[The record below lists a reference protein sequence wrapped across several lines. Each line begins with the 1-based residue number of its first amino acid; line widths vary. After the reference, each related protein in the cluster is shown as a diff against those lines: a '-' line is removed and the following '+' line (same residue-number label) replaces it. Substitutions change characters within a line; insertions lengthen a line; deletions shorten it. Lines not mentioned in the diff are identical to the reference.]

1 MLNKQELSSMRETMV
16 TSGRHIVS
24 LINSGH
30 EDLAF
35 MEFENGRRVYEVLG
49 LGMEY
54 KELIKDMLSRRV
66 EGFNELFFTS
76 FCASYIDYREG
87 KISVARLK
95 NFKKGGMTLD
105 EVVGVMKKEKVY
117 NVKYPRVWF
126 KFINIDKIYG
136 SNGWTCNEEE
146 FKKVCIEKGLLDG
159 WMIYEGED
167 E

>member
-1 MLNKQELSSMRETMV
+1 MLNKNELRDLRMSMSS
-16 TSGRHIVS
+16 SGRKIVS

-35 MEFENGRRVYEVLG
+35 MEFDNHRNIFGVLG

-146 FKKVCIEKGLLDG
+146 FKKVCIGKGLLDG
-159 WMIYEGED
+159 WMIYDGED